1 MENLRDC
8 IRALDDVETEL
19 MYLRG
24 ITYVFCDS
32 MENGN
37 PDMHID
43 RTAAARCIYEMVDKI
58 SNTVKGMV
66 NDGFQIIRQE
76 KVSEQPESEG

>member
-1 MENLRDC
+1 MENLQDC

-32 MENGN
+32 MENST

-43 RTAAARCIYEMVDKI
+43 RTAAARSIYEMTDRI
-58 SNTVKGMV
+58 SNMV
-66 NDGFQIIRQE
+66 RGIVEDGFQIIRQE
-76 KVSEQPESEG
+76 KASNQPE

>member
-32 MENGN
+32 MENGTPN
-37 PDMHID
+37 MHID
-43 RTAAARCIYEMVDKI
+43 RVAAARCIYEMTDGI
-58 SNTVKGMV
+58 SNMV
-66 NDGFQIIRQE
+66 RGIVDDGFQIMRRE
-76 KVSEQPESEG
+76 KASNQPG